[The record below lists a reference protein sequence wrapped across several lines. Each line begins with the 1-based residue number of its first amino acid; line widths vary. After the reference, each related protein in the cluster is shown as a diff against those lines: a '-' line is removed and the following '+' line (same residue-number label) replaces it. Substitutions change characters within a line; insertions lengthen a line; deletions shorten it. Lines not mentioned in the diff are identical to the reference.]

1 MAKNPFRYDDTLDNK
16 PNRNVFDLSFQNNA
30 TFKFGQITPVMCK
43 EVLAGDSLQMKPT
56 FAINFMP
63 MTFPIQTR
71 MRAYLHFYYV
81 RHRNVWKDWED
92 FFGGTKQGLVMP
104 YLAPDNDTKIGDVYN
119 TGSLGDYLG
128 LPTTSLGEYG
138 NTFEQP
144 LKDHTLMSY
153 NPYTFQANVNSSGFF
168 GTGSSLTDDFTPI
181 SSVPT
186 TAGTYGCYTN
196 YISELDGTLSRATFQ
211 LNPHMMSYTSNT
223 KICLFD
229 KLGRCIAHNPTAL
242 DSNLSFDTDKYTCTI
257 NFGPNVKLKDIGYI
271 GITMYFNASSSH
283 SGSSGIIFQSP
294 VTIFGENMNIISGI
308 DYSAMPYFSSK
319 NPSAPIKVN
328 ALPFRGYEM
337 IYNVFY
343 RNSQNNPYILNGV
356 AEYNKYI
363 PTDEGGSDTNHY
375 RLRFRN
381 WEDDFLTTAVQS
393 PQQGVAPLVGLSNR
407 DATVTLAAENGT
419 VTRYTLSTNEDG
431 SVNGV
436 EASDSGNPQLT
447 MALVDAVSYGISIED
462 FRNVN
467 ALQRWLEINIRKGYK
482 YSEVLEAHFGV
493 NIRYNALDMPE
504 FIGGA
509 SQDIF
514 VNRISQTNN
523 QSDSDGLPLGWQSGQ
538 ASCVGS
544 GETIT
549 HYFDEPGYVFAMLT
563 IVPVPNYSQ
572 LLPKHFLKKDL
583 LDYYFPEFGHI
594 GFQPI
599 TYKEVCPIQANAES
613 SAVLDQTFGY
623 QRPWYE
629 YLASTDEV
637 HGDFRTSLR
646 NFVLNRTFDVK
657 PDLSESFLLV
667 DPKQLND
674 VFNYQADT
682 DKILGQVYFDIKAKR
697 PIPLYGIPKLE

>member
-1 MAKNPFRYDDTLDNK
+1 MAKNPFRYDGMPDNK
-16 PNRNVFDLSFQNNA
+16 PNRNTFDLSFQNNS

-43 EVLAGDSLQMKPT
+43 EVLSGDSLQIKPT

-104 YLAPDNDTKIGDVYN
+104 YLAPNTEEKITDVYT

-128 LPTTSLGEYG
+128 LPTTSIGVYG
-138 NTFEQP
+138 SQLEIP
-144 LKDHTLMSY
+144 LQEHQGTTDLFTY
-153 NPYTFQANVNSSGFF
+153 RAVNANGTGIQLTNFTPVNKNDSQMGYF
-168 GTGSSLTDDFTPI
+168 GT
-181 SSVPT
+181 
-186 TAGTYGCYTN
+186 YTRS
-196 YISELDGTLSRATFQ
+196 ITELDGKVNKVYFP
-211 LNPHMMSYTSNT
+211 LNPSVNFQGELDAVRIFLGDKVNSGVMYEPSSLKATVTHDNSNKRLVVT
-223 KICLFD
+223 FNDPQSLRSIGRIGLFVYWS
-229 KLGRCIAHNPTAL
+229 NPTDL
-242 DSNLSFDTDKYTCTI
+242 RY
-257 NFGPNVKLKDIGYI
+257 
-271 GITMYFNASSSH
+271 
-283 SGSSGIIFQSP
+283 Q
-294 VTIFGENMNIISGI
+294 
-308 DYSAMPYFSSK
+308 FSSPAILETDNQNILTGVDASK
-319 NPSAPIKVN
+319 TPYLSSQNPSAPIKVN
-328 ALPFRGYEM
+328 AIPFRGYEM

-363 PTDEGGSDTNHY
+363 PSDEGGPDSNHY
-375 RLRFRN
+375 KLRFRN

-393 PQQGVAPLVGLSNR
+393 PQQGVAPLVGLTNR
-407 DATVTLAAENGT
+407 DATVTLAAENGS
-419 VTRYTLSTNEDG
+419 VTRYTLKTNEDG

-447 MALVDAVSYGISIED
+447 MALVDAVSYGISIDD

-509 SQDIF
+509 TQDIF

-583 LDYYFPEFGHI
+583 LDYFFPEFGHI

-599 TYKEVCPIQANAES
+599 TYKEVCPLQANAES
-613 SAVLDQTFGY
+613 AATLDQTFGY
-623 QRPWYE
+623 QRPWYD

-657 PDLSESFLLV
+657 PELSESFLLV
-667 DPKQLND
+667 DPEQLND

>member
-1 MAKNPFRYDDTLDNK
+1 MAKNPFRYDGTLDNQ
-16 PNRNVFDLSFQNNA
+16 PNRNVFELSFQNNS

-43 EVLAGDSLQMKPT
+43 EVLAGDSWQMKPT

-92 FFGGTKQGLVMP
+92 FFGNTKQGLVMP
-104 YLAPDNDTKIGDVYN
+104 YLAPDSDDKFLSVFG

-128 LPTTSLGEYG
+128 LPTSMVGEYG
-138 NTFEQP
+138 QTMDILLQEATDGSGRYLYKTVTTNTGTPFADSITPTSNMMSGDTVGIVSRFISALNGNIQKVVFNFKPYSQELSAYRFAFYDKIGNLVMFSATP
-144 LKDHTLMSY
+144 FGISPVLSDNNSKVILDLSTLGIKMNEIGRVGVFFYFS
-153 NPYTFQANVNSSGFF
+153 TSGANNIEYSEPIQI
-168 GTGSSLTDDFTPI
+168 LTD
-181 SSVPT
+181 SLNSVGAP
-186 TAGTYGCYTN
+186 
-196 YISELDGTLSRATFQ
+196 
-211 LNPHMMSYTSNT
+211 
-223 KICLFD
+223 
-229 KLGRCIAHNPTAL
+229 
-242 DSNLSFDTDKYTCTI
+242 
-257 NFGPNVKLKDIGYI
+257 
-271 GITMYFNASSSH
+271 
-283 SGSSGIIFQSP
+283 
-294 VTIFGENMNIISGI
+294 
-308 DYSAMPYFSSK
+308 DYSQTPYFSRMSPTGPLK
-319 NPSAPIKVN
+319 IN

-337 IYNVFY
+337 IYNTFY
-343 RNSQNNPYILNGV
+343 RNSQNNPYILDGV

-363 PTDEGGSDTNHY
+363 PTDEGGADTNLY
-375 RLRFRN
+375 KLRYRN

-393 PQQGVAPLVGLSNR
+393 PQQGVAPLVGLTNR
-407 DATVTLAAENGT
+407 DATVTLATENGQ
-419 VTRYTLSTNEDG
+419 VTRYTLTTNEDG

-436 EASDSGNPQLT
+436 EANDSGNPQLT

-523 QSDSDGLPLGWQSGQ
+523 QTNTDGLPLGWQSGQ
-538 ASCVGS
+538 ASCVGT

-572 LLPKHFLKKDL
+572 LLPKHFIKKDL

-599 TYKEVCPIQANAES
+599 TYKEVCPIQANGES
-613 SAVLDQTFGY
+613 PAILDQTFGY

-637 HGDFRTSLR
+637 HGDFRTTLR

-657 PDLSESFLLV
+657 PELSESFLLV
-667 DPKQLND
+667 DPEQLND
-674 VFNYQADT
+674 VFNYQEDT

>member
-1 MAKNPFRYDDTLDNK
+1 MAKNPFRYDGVNDNQ

-92 FFGGTKQGLVMP
+92 FFGGTKQGLTMP
-104 YLAPDNDTKIGDVYN
+104 YLAPDSTEKYNDVFS

-128 LPTTSLGEYG
+128 LPTTTTGEYG
-138 NTFEQP
+138 NRLSVS
-144 LKDHTLMSY
+144 LKAHSLSKPYVWAVEVNDSGYIPTGTLYSAAY
-153 NPYTFQANVNSSGFF
+153 YDELPSSVKTF
-168 GTGSSLTDDFTPI
+168 GTISNLITELEGSLVSITFKLNAAAASKPIAWYGAFFDKQGICFASGVSPLQSTISVDSTKNELTI
-181 SSVPT
+181 
-186 TAGTYGCYTN
+186 
-196 YISELDGTLSRATFQ
+196 TLSTPLA
-211 LNPHMMSYTSNT
+211 LSN
-223 KICLFD
+223 
-229 KLGRCIAHNPTAL
+229 
-242 DSNLSFDTDKYTCTI
+242 
-257 NFGPNVKLKDIGYI
+257 IGYI
-271 GITMYFNASSSH
+271 GIYSDFSSVSH
-283 SGSSGIIFQSP
+283 SDIDFVSP
-294 VTIFGENMNIISGI
+294 V
-308 DYSAMPYFSSK
+308 SALVEGLNSVGDTPKLPYFSSS
-319 NPSAPIKVN
+319 NPSGPIKVN

-375 RLRFRN
+375 KLRFRN

-393 PQQGVAPLVGLSNR
+393 PQQGVAPLVGLTNR

-599 TYKEVCPIQANAES
+599 TYKEVCPIQANDES
-613 SAVLDQTFGY
+613 PAVLDQTFGY
-623 QRPWYE
+623 QRPWYD
-629 YLASTDEV
+629 YLASNDEV
-637 HGDFRTSLR
+637 HGDFRTTLR

-657 PDLSESFLLV
+657 PELSESFLLV
-667 DPKQLND
+667 DPEQLND

>member
-1 MAKNPFRYDDTLDNK
+1 MAKNPFRYDGASDQK
-16 PNRNVFDLSFQNNA
+16 PNRNVFDLSFQNNS

-92 FFGGTKQGLVMP
+92 FFGNTKQGLEMP
-104 YLAPDNDTKIGDVYN
+104 YLSPASESAWYDVFG
-119 TGSLGDYLG
+119 TGKLGDYLG
-128 LPTTSLGEYG
+128 LPTTITGDYGRVEFMSLQENKSGYSFAYLQAFDADVVDGVNIFDHMNTETAFTKAYAGVITNLIHATG
-138 NTFEQP
+138 NLTR
-144 LKDHTLMSY
+144 LSY
-153 NPYTFQANVNSSGFF
+153 NIGLQNVDITTWRFKICDKDGVILQ
-168 GTGSSLTDDFTPI
+168 TI
-181 SSVPT
+181 KPT
-186 TAGTYGCYTN
+186 TRNQDTGEMIAD
-196 YISELDGTLSRATFQ
+196 SLEVD
-211 LNPHMMSYTSNT
+211 MST
-223 KICLFD
+223 
-229 KLGRCIAHNPTAL
+229 
-242 DSNLSFDTDKYTCTI
+242 
-257 NFGPNVKLKDIGYI
+257 VGYI
-271 GITMYFNASSSH
+271 AVVPLMTTKQFFINHPSGQIIGNISTGVVGVDTITPENSPYYSS
-283 SGSSGIIFQSP
+283 ITP
-294 VTIFGENMNIISGI
+294 
-308 DYSAMPYFSSK
+308 SK
-319 NPSAPIKVN
+319 PIKVS

-337 IYNVFY
+337 IYNTFY
-343 RNSQNNPYILNGV
+343 RNSQNNPYMLNGV

-363 PTDEGGSDTNHY
+363 PTDEGGADNNRY

-393 PQQGVAPLVGLSNR
+393 PQQGVAPLVGLTNR
-407 DATVTLAAENGT
+407 DATVTLASEDGT
-419 VTRYTLSTNEDG
+419 TTRYTLTTNEDG

-504 FIGGA
+504 FIGGT

-523 QSDSDGLPLGWQSGQ
+523 QTDSDGLPLGWQSGQ

-572 LLPKHFLKKDL
+572 LLPKHFLKKEL
-583 LDYYFPEFGHI
+583 LDFYFPEFGHI

-599 TYKEVCPIQANAES
+599 SYKEVCPIQANGES
-613 SAVLDQTFGY
+613 TATLDQTFGY
-623 QRPWYE
+623 QRPWYD

-637 HGDFRTSLR
+637 HGDFRTTLR

-657 PDLSESFLLV
+657 PELSESFLLV
-667 DPKQLND
+667 DPNQLND
-674 VFNYQADT
+674 VFNYQEDT